1 MIAHRVIWSCVFVVI
16 LMVARGELPAL
27 RMAFRQ
33 GGVVARLALS
43 AALITANWTF
53 FVVAVTDARV
63 VEGSLGYYISPLVNV
78 LLGVVLLSERL
89 TPIQWTAV
97 CLAAAGV
104 AYTAFA
110 TGGIPWIAV
119 GIASTFACYGLIRKV
134 VKVES
139 LPGLATETLILLP
152 FACGYLLWCR
162 SMGTSALGHSGWMI
176 DALLIASGPLTA
188 ITLFLFAYGARLLPY
203 STIGVLQYITPT
215 LQFACG
221 VFVFHEP
228 FDTARAWGFGLIW
241 AAIALYTGE
250 GWRLARKQYG
260 LTG

>member
-1 MIAHRVIWSCVFVVI
+1 
-16 LMVARGELPAL
+16 
-27 RMAFRQ
+27 
-33 GGVVARLALS
+33 
-43 AALITANWTF
+43 LITANWTL

-63 VEGSLGYYISPLVNV
+63 VEGSLGYYISPLLNV

-89 TPIQWTAV
+89 TPLQWTAV
-97 CLAAAGV
+97 GLAAAGV

-134 VKVES
+134 TEVES

-152 FACGYLLWCR
+152 FACGYLFWCR
-162 SMGTSALGHSGWMI
+162 SVGTSALGHSGLAI

-188 ITLFLFAYGARLLPY
+188 ITLFLFAYGTRLLPY

-228 FDTARAWGFGLIW
+228 FDTARALGFALIW
-241 AAIALYTGE
+241 VAIALYTGE
-250 GWRLARKQYG
+250 GWRLTHASNAPTRRASP
-260 LTG
+260 